1 MTAKTSDLPTIT
13 APFTVLIDGREK
25 APYRFTGIDSDAR
38 DGRRKIIVPTQWA
51 HLKTGDYTVDGL
63 QDIVAVERKSLAD
76 LFGTLG
82 WNRNRFRA
90 EHERMA
96 KMQRAIVVIEASW
109 FEIINMPPSF
119 ERAGLMRQSN
129 LPPKTV
135 FRTAL
140 SWHVRYGVPWIVA
153 EDRRFA
159 EIYTFRFLEK
169 CWKEFGN
176 DGDVERDG
184 GGT

>member
-1 MTAKTSDLPTIT
+1 VTAKTSDLPTIT

-38 DGRRKIIVPTQWA
+38 DGRRKIIVPTKWA
-51 HLKTGDYTVDGL
+51 HLKSGDYTVDGL
-63 QDIVAVERKSLAD
+63 QDIIAVERKSLKD
-76 LFGTLG
+76 LYGTLG
-82 WNRNRFRA
+82 QDRARFQA

-96 KMQRAIVVIEASW
+96 KMQRAVVVIEASW

-119 ERAGLMRQSN
+119 DYAGEMLQSK

-176 DGDVERDG
+176 DGVAERDG
-184 GGT
+184 G